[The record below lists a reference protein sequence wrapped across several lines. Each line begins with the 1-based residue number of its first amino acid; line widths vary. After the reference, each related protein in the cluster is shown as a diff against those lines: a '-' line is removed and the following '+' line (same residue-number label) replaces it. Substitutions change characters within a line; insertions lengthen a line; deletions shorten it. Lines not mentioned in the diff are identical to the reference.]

1 MASTSTGSSTVTTG
15 SSSTST
21 GSTHTG
27 TGTVTNGTTVTTGS
41 TYTGTGTITGV
52 DISKSRDTL
61 GDSLA
66 SANLISN
73 TLSNSESENASMMDW
88 RTLKQMIR
96 VGKHLFL
103 LGDGIASPTG
113 KDPISRS
120 TLQVFDIT
128 TKMFVTSQFFAGSF
142 FANSIAN
149 NTLVSRIEKIDNE
162 DGTVSILAITT
173 SPITICKFTL
183 NADGTLKSRDKYKTL
198 TENTSYHSYSVLA
211 ANINKQFIA
220 ITVGSPNTQQ
230 YCTWIIKDNG
240 TSFDTVTCRTDLG
253 EILDIKVSY
262 NYMIYALSANILRLF
277 VLSGN
282 TLTLKSTLNITSIGS
297 CTGMDLGISAN
308 MAAIAVTKSAD
319 DTEVVFV
326 NCENN
331 SAPFVRNR
339 LALKK
344 GRGNTGVVKN
354 ISNMFLAI
362 GNTSCN
368 YISIIDIK
376 SLASATEIK
385 SLSFTNLGSTVGS
398 DSILRK
404 NLFVYENK
412 IYFGVNSV
420 VSWSMYE
427 NVAVFGTTI
436 SIPGSIPKGSKFK
449 LTSHNISGKVAELQ
463 YEWSST
469 PGNFKHNTTLY
480 PITTP
485 TDISN
490 FSFDTP
496 DVAVGTVM
504 YFRLFITDVNG
515 YVKWLDSF
523 TTIAAPIK
531 QPATITKILCDSGN
545 VINGAELS
553 AGDISYLDI
562 YFDSELASFG
572 SKISLVSEATTV
584 FTPKISPTNKKVLR
598 IELPNRLN
606 YNSNY
611 QLVIPTQNNGGPIFS
626 DYVPGLVENFILS
639 FKTKQ
644 SESFNQTSNIKI
656 VGITPE
662 NAKYKSSSKE
672 ITFMIDTIVALQNI
686 NCVLNININTADSA
700 IYETKANVNL
710 NTNGNYTINSGNDFI
725 KNININGRYISFCLV
740 AATSWNGTEIGA
752 KITLNKKENA
762 NDKIESTFP
771 IIYNIGNS
779 FTGTPKIGFANNT
792 VWNFLGEDIIV
803 PIITPGV
810 IISSVKTNLILLD
823 GASGA
828 VKAWSSVANDN
839 NAFQIVLDS
848 TKLAYG
854 KNYVLTL
861 PKGSVISSTGNTM
874 NELILSFTT
883 SASQDLDKPQIKPKL
898 YGVTT
903 ANAKINEEPENN
915 YTEVLTAKSKVF
927 LNVMQTNGSD
937 ITEFRYAVGTGSY
950 SEWAAISLNTDTEL
964 YVATSGEIKIQCRD
978 AEQNES
984 PVVSCFCK
992 IISAIQYTVDDPEKV
1007 YTISAKKVYKPND
1020 LFKYVD
1026 NQYNANRDENYINDI
1041 EMIIECPVK
1050 YISALKY
1057 AFNTTDTNL
1066 TNITY
1071 KSVDTLKQVNGDVSK
1086 IVLNY
1091 TPTDRVNNIRFK
1103 IKDKLGNETPVIQRI
1118 FNFDDQPPQIINFN
1132 IYDAASNLL
1141 ENNST
1146 NNAEIVIKVRATDDS
1161 LPVTVY
1167 ISEDG
1172 GKTVSAPYKLSNN
1185 ILNILSY
1192 TLNDQ
1197 TNGAK
1202 NISIIAVDAA
1212 KNSSTQILTKTFS
1225 FNKKTIWGTLSI
1237 ENAAS
1242 ATNKTAVS
1250 AVITSSAAVK
1260 YKLSRTKEELI
1271 SGTLEYTEFA
1281 NSVKI
1286 DDIDISDAAEGSITK
1301 LYALISDAA
1310 GNTSII
1316 EDGIL
1321 IKRTLAQQSFKIL
1334 EGTKTKNK
1342 TITLEFA
1349 TTDDIKYYKVNNNG
1363 KRDLVYT
1370 PMPDTKTT
1378 TIELSE
1384 GDGNKVIGV
1393 IFKDDIGNIKDEI
1406 KNTIVLDTTPPRVKL
1421 VSKSGY
1427 NITNDVT
1434 FNVVVEHI
1442 LDDSLD
1448 YAKDIKF
1455 SINDGEYS
1463 QSWQPLN
1470 KDSENLFTLPFNPE
1484 DKQSFKINAKVRD
1497 EIGNI
1502 STEEISLTFTYDAEP
1517 VKVVSG
1523 INTTN
1528 LSKTEPLKIL
1538 FDKELDSA
1546 TVNVNNVKIQKLYS
1560 ENNEVAY
1567 MPFVASNK
1575 KVMVI
1580 NATFEYFTMYK
1591 LTITANIKDIAGNF
1605 LEKEYSV
1612 IFQTEV
1618 DPILTIVST
1627 SVDGEPTDVR
1637 ADSDFT
1643 ITFGWPMNFSTTN
1656 SSNITLIANYN
1667 GELIPCVIK
1676 RGINN
1681 YQVKVVP
1688 EEELENG
1695 VTYTLLINDN
1705 VKNEKGSS
1713 FEAGTVKSYKF
1724 KTEYIE
1730 PLVIFQSPYKNFLT
1744 YKEGKFIKITETNL
1758 TQNLIKKYGISVNQL
1773 STITTAAIQTLE
1785 EETKVIILANEQY
1798 TSMECYA
1805 TKQKTSDIEYAMENI
1820 EPNLVHNNFFWSV
1833 QNENDEVEYV
1843 IKDNKTIVFEVPKL
1857 NSDGESTINKELK
1870 VLCKIKK

>member
-15 SSSTST
+15 SRSTST
-21 GSTHTG
+21 GT
-27 TGTVTNGTTVTTGS
+27 TTVTTGS
-41 TYTGTGTITGV
+41 TYTGTGTVTGV

-61 GDSLA
+61 GESLA

-73 TLSNSESENASMMDW
+73 INSNSESENALMGDW
-88 RTLKQMIR
+88 RTLKQIIR

-103 LGDGIASPTG
+103 LGDGIASATG

-128 TKMFVTSQFFAGSF
+128 TKRFITSQFFAGEF

-149 NTLVSRIEKIDNE
+149 NTLVSRIEKIDNG

-183 NADGTLKSRDKYKTL
+183 NADGTLKSRDRYKTL
-198 TENTSYHSYSVLA
+198 TENTSYHSYGVLA

-230 YCTWIIKDNG
+230 YCTWIIKDNDA
-240 TSFDTVTCRTDLG
+240 SFDTVVCRTDLG

-262 NYMIYALSANILRLF
+262 DYMIYALSANKLRLF

-282 TLTLKSTLNITSIGS
+282 TLTLKSTLNITSTGS

-308 MAAIAVTKSAD
+308 MAAIAVTKAQD

-339 LALKK
+339 LSLKK

-362 GNTSCN
+362 GNTHCN
-368 YISIIDIK
+368 YVSIIDIK

-385 SLSFTNLGSTVGS
+385 SLSFPTLGTAAGS

-412 IYFGVNSV
+412 IYFGVNTV

-427 NVAVFGTTI
+427 NAAVFGTTI
-436 SIPGSIPKGSKFK
+436 SIPESIPKGSKFK

-469 PGNFKHNTTLY
+469 QGNFKHDTTLY

-504 YFRLFITDVNG
+504 YFRLFITDVNEH
-515 YVKWLDSF
+515 VKWLDSF

-531 QPATITKILCDSGN
+531 QPATITKVLCDSGN
-545 VINGAELS
+545 VINGAELI

-572 SKISLVSEATTV
+572 SKISLVSGATTV
-584 FTPKISPTNKKVLR
+584 FTPTIFQTNKNVLR

-606 YNSNY
+606 YSSQY
-611 QLVIPTQNNGGPIFS
+611 QLCIPTQTNGGPSFAN
-626 DYVPGLVENFILS
+626 YVPGLVENFILS
-639 FKTKQ
+639 FNTKQ
-644 SESFNQTSNIKI
+644 SESFNQTSNITI
-656 VGITPE
+656 VGINPE
-662 NAKYKSSSKE
+662 NTKYKSSSKE

-686 NCVLNININTADSA
+686 NCVLNINIKTADST
-700 IYETKANVNL
+700 IFETKANVDL
-710 NTNGNYTINSGNDFI
+710 NTNGNYLINSGSDFI
-725 KNININGRYISFCLV
+725 KSININGRYISFCLV
-740 AATSWNGTEIGA
+740 ASDSWNGTEIGA
-752 KITLNKKENA
+752 KVTINKKESVS
-762 NDKIESTFP
+762 DKIENTFP
-771 IIYNIGNS
+771 IIYNIGES
-779 FTGTPKIGFANNT
+779 FTGIPKIGFANGAI
-792 VWNFLGEDIIV
+792 WNFVGEDIIV
-803 PIITPGV
+803 QISTPNV
-810 IISSVKTNLILLD
+810 LISSVKTNLILLG

-828 VKAWSSVANDN
+828 IKGWGEVPNDK
-839 NAFQIVLDS
+839 NAFQVVLDA
-848 TKLAYG
+848 TKLTYNE
-854 KNYVLTL
+854 NYILTFTN
-861 PKGSVISSTGNTM
+861 GSVISSTGNTM
-874 NELILSFTT
+874 NELILSFATT
-883 SASQDLDKPQIKPKL
+883 EAPELNKPQIKPKI

-903 ANAKINEEPENN
+903 ANVKINEEPENN

-927 LNVMQTNGSD
+927 LNVAQTNGSD
-937 ITEFRYAVGTGSY
+937 ITEFRYAVGAGSY
-950 SEWAAISLNTDTEL
+950 SEWTVITLDTDVEL
-964 YVATSGEIKIQCRD
+964 YVTKSGEIKIQCRD
-978 AEQNES
+978 NDGNES

-992 IISAIQYTVDDPEKV
+992 IISAIQYTVDVPEDV

-1026 NQYNANRDENYINDI
+1026 DQYNANGDENCINDI
-1041 EMIIECPVK
+1041 QMIIECPVK
-1050 YISALKY
+1050 YISSLKY
-1057 AFNTTDTNL
+1057 AFNTTDATL
-1066 TNITY
+1066 TNIAY
-1071 KSVDTLKQVNGDVSK
+1071 KSIDALEQLNGDASK
-1086 IVLNY
+1086 IILNY
-1091 TPTDRVNNIRFK
+1091 NPPDKVNNIRFK
-1103 IKDKLGNETPVIQRI
+1103 IKDKLGNETPIIQRI
-1118 FNFDDQPPQIINFN
+1118 FNFDNQSPQIINFN

-1146 NNAEIVIKVRATDDS
+1146 NNAEIVVKVKATDDS

-1172 GKTVSAPYKLSNN
+1172 GNTVSEPYKLNNN
-1185 ILNILSY
+1185 ILNVLSY
-1192 TLNDQ
+1192 KLNDQ

-1212 KNSSTQILTKTFS
+1212 KNSSLQLPTRTFS
-1225 FNKKTIWGTLSI
+1225 FNKKPIWGTLSI
-1237 ENAAS
+1237 EAA
-1242 ATNKTAVS
+1242 AQTTNKTIIS
-1250 AVITSSAAVK
+1250 ATISSNAAVK
-1260 YKLSRTKEELI
+1260 YKISRTKEELV
-1271 SGTLEYTEFA
+1271 SGTLEYTEFT
-1281 NSVKI
+1281 NTVTVG
-1286 DDIDISDAAEGSITK
+1286 DIDISDVADGAQAK

-1316 EDGIL
+1316 EDSIVV
-1321 IKRTLAQQSFKIL
+1321 KRTLAQQSVKIL
-1334 EGTKTKNK
+1334 EGAKTKSK
-1342 TITLEFA
+1342 TITLEFT

-1363 KRDLVYT
+1363 KWDLVYT

-1393 IFKDDIGNIKDEI
+1393 IFKDEIGNINGEI

-1421 VSKSGY
+1421 VSKTGY
-1427 NITNDVT
+1427 NITNNVT
-1434 FNVVVEHI
+1434 FDVVVEHI

-1470 KDSENLFTLPFNPE
+1470 KDSENLFTLPFNQE
-1484 DKQSFKINAKVRD
+1484 DKKSFKINAKVRD

-1502 STEEISLTFTYDAEP
+1502 STEEMSLTFTYDAEP

-1523 INTTN
+1523 IDTTN

-1656 SSNITLIANYN
+1656 SSNITLTSNYN

-1695 VTYTLLINDN
+1695 VTYTLSINDF
-1705 VKNEKGSS
+1705 VMNEKGSS

-1730 PLVIFQSPYKNFLT
+1730 PLVIFQSTSKSFLT
-1744 YKEGKFIKITETNL
+1744 YKEGRFIKLAETVL

-1773 STITTAAIQTLE
+1773 SIITTAAIQTLE
-1785 EETKVIILANEQY
+1785 EETKVIILANEKY

-1805 TKQKTSDIEYAMENI
+1805 TKQKTSDVEYVMENI
-1820 EPNLVHNNFFWSV
+1820 EPNIVHNNFFWNV

-1857 NSDGESTINKELK
+1857 NSDGESTINEELK